1 MQIIIWSNKTMV
13 NLWLP
18 WLQEHGNSKR
28 ILRQMLMVKLLDI
41 ININSQKSFTGLWTY
56 MKMMHG
62 LHLGL
67 FSFSFLGPGLLMSFP
82 GHSFRSFMII
92 CIQPQ
97 IWREGGRERERRCG
111 KGASHVLSYCVH
123 FLSLYIY
130 IYIVHVYI
138 FIYVYVYINIEW
150 I

>member
-1 MQIIIWSNKTMV
+1 MQIIVWSNKTTV

-41 ININSQKSFTGLWTY
+41 INVNSQKSFTGLWTH

-97 IWREGGRERERRCG
+97 IWHEGGRQRRCG

-123 FLSLYIY
+123 FLSLYIGY
-130 IYIVHVYI
+130 LFMFI
-138 FIYVYVYINIEW
+138 FLFYVYVYINIER